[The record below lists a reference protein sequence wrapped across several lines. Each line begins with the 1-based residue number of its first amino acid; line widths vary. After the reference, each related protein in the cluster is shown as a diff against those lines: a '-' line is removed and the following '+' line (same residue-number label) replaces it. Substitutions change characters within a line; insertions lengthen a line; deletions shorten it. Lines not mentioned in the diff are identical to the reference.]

1 MDEILNTLEEVKKKL
16 TDAEYMSILNSLK
29 KINENI
35 KNFYNFKIK
44 IGFIDITKDDNYIFN
59 EALVMVYFYIGLD
72 TFNEL
77 KKHQKESDL
86 KNILDIIEISRQDRY
101 YLKSFIENFQD
112 FIDSSNYTYPKDQE
126 LIFKLEEIG
135 VYEGNYF

>member
-77 KKHQKESDL
+77 KKHQKESDF

>member
-59 EALVMVYFYIGLD
+59 EAPIMAYFYLSLD